1 MGGVTGY
8 TVLMVLSPNSIYG
21 NDDTVDNNAL
31 WGPDSVSGAWTMFT
45 VKDQAIWMR
54 TEEQPDQMGVAIG
67 NGLASTALTY
77 VALVVG
83 RPQTTLYAASGPS
96 KVLHKALAAGAAP
109 EPLSTRFW
117 LGNGPFLDSATMDM
131 ALLDLGIYG
140 RPLSQAEVVSE
151 ITSLSTV
158 YGGDS

>member
-1 MGGVTGY
+1 
-8 TVLMVLSPNSIYG
+8 
-21 NDDTVDNNAL
+21 
-31 WGPDSVSGAWTMFT
+31 
-45 VKDQAIWMR
+45 
-54 TEEQPDQMGVAIG
+54 
-67 NGLASTALTY
+67 
-77 VALVVG
+77 
-83 RPQTTLYAASGPS
+83 
-96 KVLHKALAAGAAP
+96 VLHKALAAGAAP